1 LPKGCGISN
10 FGATKIFLE
19 LGSHINVDKEI
30 ERLTKKL
37 NEQLG
42 FIENLLKKINDKNRD
57 KIPEKLKIEQNQQL
71 EGYQME

>member
-42 FIENLLKKINDKNRD
+42 FIENLFRRLPNGIKNYTLGNTKD
-57 KIPEKLKIEQNQQL
+57 
-71 EGYQME
+71 